1 MFFHSAKVKGKR
13 TLAENIADNGGL
25 REAFRVSRWKIS
37 ETSCYLKNNNN
48 KKVVVIFML
57 LKGTWYLFLIR
68 HTGNGLQKRE
78 EEKKSL
84 YCQALS
90 SHITSFSFWVMPMWV
105 EQMYFKSPSINLN
118 NVQCR
123 DELAC
128 FQQSASPKHRFWE
141 FSHNYY
147 FFLFPSLCST
157 THGARTAEMILG
169 FAVLSQQLSFFFLLL
184 CTERVFLHVLTPQPP
199 SVLTH
204 TICCCVH
211 CSRELNSSEESL
223 SLFFF
228 HLYTKYAV
236 TKLW

>member
-141 FSHNYY
+141 YKERLLPQLLFLSLSLFVLHYPWCQNCWNDSWFCSIVTAT
-147 FFLFPSLCST
+147 FFLFSTSLHWKGLPACIDSS
-157 THGARTAEMILG
+157 A
-169 FAVLSQQLSFFFLLL
+169 SFSFNSHHLLL
-184 CTERVFLHVLTPQPP
+184 CT
-199 SVLTH
+199 
-204 TICCCVH
+204 
-211 CSRELNSSEESL
+211 
-223 SLFFF
+223 LFKG
-228 HLYTKYAV
+228 TKQQWR
-236 TKLW
+236 KS

>member
-37 ETSCYLKNNNN
+37 ETSYYLKNNN
-48 KKVVVIFML
+48 KKKAVVIFML

-128 FQQSASPKHRFWE
+128 FQKSASPKHRFWE
-141 FSHNYY
+141 YKERLLLQLL
-147 FFLFPSLCST
+147 FLFPSLSST
-157 THGARTAEMILG
+157 THGARTAEMIVG
-169 FAVLSQQLSFFFLLL
+169 FAVLSQQLSFFYFSALKG
-184 CTERVFLHVLTPQPP
+184 
-199 SVLTH
+199 
-204 TICCCVH
+204 
-211 CSRELNSSEESL
+211 SSCMYWLL
-223 SLFFF
+223 SLLQF
-228 HLYTKYAV
+228 
-236 TKLW
+236 